1 MRPPPPSW
9 AQGCWHSAEDR
20 AAANSQQLP
29 RASVSLI
36 TLKEE
41 GCQHSPP
48 PWLPPTA
55 LGSPMVEDTLP
66 LTPSLP
72 TGAGQCHP
80 STCSIP
86 WNSVQ
91 HCSPRRRQHWE
102 QRNIGKSVPGEST
115 ALVSTCL
122 APLGHCLWDLLSI
135 SPIFEGRCAG
145 RQ

>member
-29 RASVSLI
+29 RASISLI
-36 TLKEE
+36 TLKGE

-66 LTPSLP
+66 LTPAYWSWAVPPEHMLYSLELSAALQP
-72 TGAGQCHP
+72 QETTALG
-80 STCSIP
+80 TKK
-86 WNSVQ
+86 
-91 HCSPRRRQHWE
+91 HWE
-102 QRNIGKSVPGEST
+102 KCPR
-115 ALVSTCL
+115 
-122 APLGHCLWDLLSI
+122 
-135 SPIFEGRCAG
+135 
-145 RQ
+145 